1 MAIRCRQ
8 CNGRGIED
16 CPNPKCKGGKV
27 EVIPAIDLGFA
38 HQWKDCEICRGT
50 GKIPCR
56 NHCDHGWIR

>member
-8 CNGRGIED
+8 CGGKGIED

-27 EVIPAIDLGFA
+27 RVWRAINPDAWWLE
-38 HQWKDCEICRGT
+38 DCETCGGT

-56 NHCDHGWIR
+56 NRCDHGWIR